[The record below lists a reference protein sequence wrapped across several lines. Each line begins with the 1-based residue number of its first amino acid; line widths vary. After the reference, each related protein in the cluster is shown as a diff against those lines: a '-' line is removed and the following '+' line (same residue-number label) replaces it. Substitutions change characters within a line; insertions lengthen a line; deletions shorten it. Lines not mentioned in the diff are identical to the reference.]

1 MGIASLNPSYEAVT
15 GTCKTSNASVGFGND
30 AGCEDRSGC
39 RLRYRRRYWAGGL
52 YLFSD
57 YRSYRKAEITTA
69 LIREGR
75 YDPAEHFSFDRACV
89 FPPESALADTWFSQ
103 RGYRQLDPMLPDTYA
118 NWTLMLVDDQ
128 RKYVLEPKVRFGG
141 NVVCSPKLV
150 LRTKSSHDG
159 LVAYVDEAYAH

>member
-1 MGIASLNPSYEAVT
+1 MTRVVKIVLAAVCGIAAAI
-15 GTCKTSNASVGFGND
+15 G
-30 AGCEDRSGC
+30 
-39 RLRYRRRYWAGGL
+39 AGGL

-57 YRSYRKAEITTA
+57 YHAYRNAEITTA

-103 RGYRQLDPMLPDTYA
+103 RGYRQLDPMLPDTYT
-118 NWTLMLVDDQ
+118 NWTLILVDNQ
-128 RKYVLEPKVRFGG
+128 RKTFRTLYVLEPRVRFGG

-150 LRTKSSHDG
+150 LRTKSSHEG
-159 LVAYVDEAYAH
+159 LVAYVDAH